1 MRNPAEGSEYACC
14 HQHSTGRMCSA
25 CEDGYAMA
33 NGQCQECQRIHW
45 LSVSFYIAVR
55 GPGCCCQREGGG
67 VCVRGYER
75 KRTHQT
81 SMTDSVNGQGR
92 PFLCRSS
99 HSLARLI
106 APRPR

>member
-67 VCVRGYER
+67 VCVRGGGLLAKECGMSANALI
-75 KRTHQT
+75 KR
-81 SMTDSVNGQGR
+81 
-92 PFLCRSS
+92 L
-99 HSLARLI
+99 
-106 APRPR
+106 